1 MNGVLNMF
9 FILCFAIGWIII
21 VLLVIGFLKGLPNDS
36 ACTGNCRQGRDCN
49 CMEKKND

>member
-1 MNGVLNMF
+1 MF
-9 FILCFAIGWIII
+9 FITCFIVGWAIML
-21 VLLVIGFLKGLPNDS
+21 VLLFRWMKNTPS